1 MNITTNIETTP
12 KLPYALSIPFK
23 MLPSVIHSRILVSFL
38 NKLLKDQI
46 KDGELDF
53 LEDKKL
59 CVTINDLNISYYLG
73 LKKDQ
78 LITMTS
84 DHDNDIKIKANTY
97 DFLQLA
103 ARQEDPDTLVFQRRL
118 IMQGNTEL
126 GLELKNFLDGLDL
139 ESNSNFSKI
148 ETLLIKGLPVYK
160 RLFSQR

>member
-1 MNITTNIETTP
+1 MNITNIETTP
-12 KLPYALSIPFK
+12 NLPYALSIPLK
-23 MLPSVIHSRILVSFL
+23 MLPSVIHSRILVTFL

-59 CVTINDLNISYYLG
+59 CVTISDLNISYYLG

-139 ESNSNFSKI
+139 ESNGNFSKI

-160 RLFSQR
+160 RLFSKR